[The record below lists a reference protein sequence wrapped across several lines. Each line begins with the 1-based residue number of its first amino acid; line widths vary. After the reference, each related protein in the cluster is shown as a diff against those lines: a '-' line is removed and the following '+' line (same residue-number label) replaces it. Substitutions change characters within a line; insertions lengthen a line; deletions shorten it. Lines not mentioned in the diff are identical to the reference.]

1 MISPKQVA
9 DKLKITPAIS
19 DKMQN
24 AIEEW
29 YNMYVNKLQYDEE
42 GNKIHTLNLPYT
54 IADEKSRL
62 ATLELKSEVF
72 DPNAEE
78 TKEGTRA
85 YYLNEQYQLL
95 TRKIRH
101 KLTPAIAMGTMA
113 IKPVPNIED
122 NTFSYDYVL
131 ANEFYPISFN
141 DKGKLIHCVFVEQI
155 VKKNVTY
162 TRFETHELKG
172 GTITVKNEAYKSQA
186 NGSDINSRVN
196 LDEVSEWANLEPQ
209 VTITSTNGIKLDR
222 LLVATFIMPNANNI
236 DIHSKM
242 GVSGYANAV
251 DLIKNANDIY
261 SSLMWEM
268 QGGELAID
276 SPRDTLK
283 VQYDKKGNP
292 VTILPKH
299 EKRLFR
305 EVNISSSS
313 GDDLY
318 NVFNPAL
325 RDGNYLN
332 VLTNILMNIEDNV
345 GLARGTLSR
354 VDVIAKTATE
364 IKSSKQKT
372 FQTNKAIQESLQ
384 QTLEDIIYILDIYTS
399 LYNLAPQGEYDSKF
413 EWDDS
418 ILVDVE
424 NELKQKQALVGMG
437 VLMPEELRAWYNEID
452 LEKAFQ
458 EVQAYNELKAQ
469 YNPEP
474 VEDETIV

>member
-19 DKMQN
+19 DKMQR

-29 YNMYVNKLQYDEE
+29 HSMYMNKLQYDEQ

-62 ATLELKSEVF
+62 ATLELKTEVF
-72 DPNAEE
+72 DPNTEE

-85 YYLNEQYQLL
+85 HYLNEQYQLL
-95 TRKIRH
+95 TGKIRH

-155 VKKNVTY
+155 IKKSVTY

-186 NGSDINSRVN
+186 NGTDINSKIN
-196 LDEVSEWANLEPQ
+196 LNEVSEWANLEPQ

-222 LLVATFIMPNANNI
+222 LLVATFIMPNANNT

-268 QGGELAID
+268 RGGELAID

-283 VQYDKKGNP
+283 VQYDKQGNP
-292 VTILPKH
+292 ITVLPKH

-305 EVNISSSS
+305 EVNISSAS

-318 NVFNPAL
+318 KVFNPAL
-325 RDGNYLN
+325 RDSNYLN
-332 VLTNILMNIEDNV
+332 VLTNILMSIEDNV
-345 GLARGTLSR
+345 GLSRGTLSR

-372 FQTNKAIQESLQ
+372 YQTNKAIQESLQ

-424 NELKQKQALVGMG
+424 NELKQKQSLVGTG
-437 VLMPEELRAWYNEID
+437 VLFPEELRAWYNEID

-474 VEDETIV
+474 MEDEVIN